1 MATPDFA
8 SFQKTFAGDIVTPE
22 HPDYAKAIARWAINA
37 ERKAKIVAY
46 VRNAEDV
53 ALAIKYAQAEGLPI
67 AIRGGGHSTMGG
79 SSSENGLVIDLSR
92 HLNTARI
99 DPAQKLAYIGGGAV
113 WATVDKAAIQHGLA
127 TVGGTVNHTGVG
139 GLLLGGGFGWL
150 TPAHG
155 LTIDNLVQATI
166 VAADGVAYTASETE
180 NPDLFWGIRG
190 GGSNFGVLVEA
201 VLKLYPQRRT
211 VFAGPVIFKGDVFE
225 EFMAVTKKWWESG
238 VSDKEAIHEVFSVAP
253 DGSGPCIVANF
264 FYNGSEAEGRENF
277 KEFYNLKPVV
287 DFARELPY
295 EELNGMQ
302 NALVEHGSGR
312 YLKGSFFTKID
323 VESTRKAW
331 DLAVKHC
338 NSEHQGTL
346 ILEFVK
352 QDKVNSVSP
361 DAMAYTL
368 RGGMNAVTTW
378 VWQKN
383 TPENLAFAHKAGKEV
398 LEAISR
404 GQQANATG
412 NTASYGNYD
421 HDTHVI
427 GDESAGQSRARAL
440 FGKNYESL
448 QVLQKKY
455 DPNMIFNKWFVITP
469 SS

>member
-1 MATPDFA
+1 MYSRQSGWRSEYLYFA

-46 VRNAEDV
+46 VKNANDV

-99 DPAQKLAYIGGGAV
+99 DPEQQLAYIGGGAV

-127 TVGGTVNHTGVG
+127 TVGGTVNH
-139 GLLLGGGFGWL
+139 
-150 TPAHG
+150 
-155 LTIDNLVQATI
+155 ATI

-201 VLKLYPQRRT
+201 VLKLHPQRRT

-238 VSDKEAIHEVFSVAP
+238 VSDKEAIHEVFTVAP
-253 DGSGPCIVANF
+253 DGSGPCVVANF
-264 FYNGSEAEGRENF
+264 FYNGSEAEGRANF

-287 DFARELPY
+287 DLARELPY

-427 GDESAGQSRARAL
+427 GDENAGQSRARAL
-440 FGKNYESL
+440 FGKNYERL
-448 QVLQKKY
+448 QVLKKKY
-455 DPNMIFNKWFVITP
+455 DPNMIFDKWFVITP